1 MTEQLWQRSAGEL
14 AEMIRTRE
22 VSSREVVDAHLQRI
36 EQVNDHLNAITIV
49 LTDSAVEAAD
59 AADKRTTK
67 GEDLPPLHGVPV
79 TVKENID
86 LAGTPTTWGLVA
98 LEQAIPTQDAPIV
111 ERIRVAGAIPI
122 GRTNL
127 PEMGLRISTNNPL
140 RGLTRNPWNP
150 ELTAGGSSGGEGS
163 AIASGMSPLG
173 LGNDIGGSVRNP
185 AFCCGIASIKP
196 TQGRVPDATMLP
208 PEDPWLGAQLMA
220 TNGPMAR
227 RVADVRTALQVMSGQ
242 HVRDPRSLTVP
253 FDGPEVSKR
262 AALVTDL
269 PGGGVIPAVADAVR
283 LAGQALQAAGYDV
296 EEVSPPEI
304 EHVSA
309 VWAQV
314 LIRGIRGLRDVLGQ
328 VMSAEALTLLDQMDA
343 SLPTDVMPGDA
354 VHVERSRLGRAWAAF
369 FAERPIVVGPVWPD
383 KPFAH
388 DADLEADSGMDLT
401 LGRLRFITPG
411 NLLGIPGAVVPTGMA
426 DGLPMS
432 VQVYADRFRDDLAL
446 QAAEIIEEAAEP
458 LTPINPVRG

>member
-1 MTEQLWQRSAGEL
+1 
-14 AEMIRTRE
+14 
-22 VSSREVVDAHLQRI
+22 
-36 EQVNDHLNAITIV
+36 
-49 LTDSAVEAAD
+49 
-59 AADKRTTK
+59 
-67 GEDLPPLHGVPV
+67 
-79 TVKENID
+79 
-86 LAGTPTTWGLVA
+86 
-98 LEQAIPTQDAPIV
+98 
-111 ERIRVAGAIPI
+111 
-122 GRTNL
+122 
-127 PEMGLRISTNNPL
+127 MGLRISTNNPL
-140 RGLTRNPWNP
+140 RGLTRNPWDP

-227 RVADVRTALQVMSGQ
+227 RVADVRTAPQVMSGQ

-296 EEVSPPEI
+296 EEVPPPEI

-328 VMSAEALTLLDQMDA
+328 VMSAEALPLLDQMDA

-354 VHVERSRLGRAWAAF
+354 VHVTLTPGPGLGRVF
-369 FAERPIVVGPVWPD
+369 RR
-383 KPFAH
+383 
-388 DADLEADSGMDLT
+388 T
-401 LGRLRFITPG
+401 
-411 NLLGIPGAVVPTGMA
+411 
-426 DGLPMS
+426 
-432 VQVYADRFRDDLAL
+432 ADRCRPGLAGP
-446 QAAEIIEEAAEP
+446 AVCA
-458 LTPINPVRG
+458 

>member
-1 MTEQLWQRSAGEL
+1 M
-14 AEMIRTRE
+14 
-22 VSSREVVDAHLQRI
+22 
-36 EQVNDHLNAITIV
+36 
-49 LTDSAVEAAD
+49 
-59 AADKRTTK
+59 
-67 GEDLPPLHGVPV
+67 
-79 TVKENID
+79 
-86 LAGTPTTWGLVA
+86 A

-111 ERIRVAGAIPI
+111 ERIRAAGAIPI

-140 RGLTRNPWNP
+140 RGLTRNPWDP

-196 TQGRVPDATMLP
+196 TQGRAPDATMLP

-309 VWAQV
+309 VAQV

-369 FAERPIVVGPVWPD
+369 FAERPIVVGPVWPT
-383 KPFAH
+383 KQFAH

-411 NLLGIPGAVVPTGMA
+411 NLLGIPGAVVPTGWPTA
-426 DGLPMS
+426 YRCRCRSTPTVS
-432 VQVYADRFRDDLAL
+432 VTTWPCRRPRSSRRQPNR
-446 QAAEIIEEAAEP
+446 
-458 LTPINPVRG
+458 